1 MAHNSTHR
9 LSKECR
15 TKVKY
20 LEDTK
25 SCLRQGCDP
34 IPPFFLTAYYKEVKG
49 KAEVLNGH
57 CMDITDFVFM
67 TRLVNVTLLLV
78 KPTML

>member
-1 MAHNSTHR
+1 M
-9 LSKECR
+9 
-15 TKVKY
+15 KVKY

-34 IPPFFLTAYYKEVKG
+34 IPPFFPPLTKLTACYKEVKG
-49 KAEVLNGH
+49 KVEVLNGH
-57 CMDITDFVFM
+57 CMYITDFVFM